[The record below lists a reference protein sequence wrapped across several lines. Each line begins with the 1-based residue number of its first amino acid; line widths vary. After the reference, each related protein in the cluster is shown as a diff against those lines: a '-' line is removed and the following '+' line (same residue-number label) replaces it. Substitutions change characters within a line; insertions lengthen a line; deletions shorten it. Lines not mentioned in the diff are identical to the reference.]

1 MINSWIFDVFIIKKV
16 ISAVFLSIT
25 RRCVLHLV
33 FFQAFFV
40 NMYHN
45 RPFRSPISVHY
56 ATSLHCVECTKQV
69 FFDHAT
75 SIRFVDQTF
84 LYSIQLTVV
93 AFSAFRMLFIDLLQQ
108 SHFSKLCW
116 PHIGR
121 CCYYNKT
128 CINVCGLRI
137 QRRGQI

>member
-45 RPFRSPISVHY
+45 RPFCSHISVHY
-56 ATSLHCVECTKQV
+56 ATSLHCAECAKQV
-69 FFDHAT
+69 LFDYAT
-75 SIRFVDQTF
+75 SIRFVE
-84 LYSIQLTVV
+84 
-93 AFSAFRMLFIDLLQQ
+93 
-108 SHFSKLCW
+108 
-116 PHIGR
+116 
-121 CCYYNKT
+121 
-128 CINVCGLRI
+128 
-137 QRRGQI
+137 